1 MAIRT
6 ACGFSHLWHT
16 APVLSTQEAGR
27 QVTEQDRQQR
37 IFGIYYGWIVVI
49 SVMLT
54 LAIASGGRFL
64 FGIVLRPVSDEF
76 GWGRAE
82 LALAVTI
89 SVVALSFLQPLVG
102 WLVDR
107 FGSRPI
113 LIAGVITTAL
123 AMIPM
128 TMVTRLWQVYVFY
141 GLLAAIGFA
150 ATSPVNTT
158 ALVNGWFEKRRGLAL
173 SMATSG
179 AAYGQLLIVPI
190 ATAIMLGWGWRAS
203 YFAVSGALIL
213 LVLPL
218 VLFLVRDSPS
228 RRSALATRPEHR
240 STVER
245 VTLRQAVRTPT
256 YWQLSFGMFVCGFTM
271 AFTSVHMIPYLTDMA
286 DHSHHSVQE
295 MQTTASLALSVVGG
309 CSIVG
314 AILIGF
320 LSDRKGHREMLAM
333 TYFLRG
339 LAFLVLIAVGTF
351 IPGIFLAAI
360 VLGISW
366 TSTTPLA
373 SAISADTYGR
383 ASLGAI
389 FGFIFTAMNVG
400 SGVGAWLAGLD
411 RDLLGNYNASLVANA
426 LMGFAAAGVT
436 LTIRKR
442 AYHPR
447 PGTTAGERLAPGL
460 EASPGRP
467 YGD

>member
-1 MAIRT
+1 VWQT
-6 ACGFSHLWHT
+6 ATIDSRNREVT
-16 APVLSTQEAGR
+16 AKLTD
-27 QVTEQDRQQR
+27 QDRRQKL
-37 IFGIYYGWIVVI
+37 FGIYYGWIVVI

-64 FGIVLRPVSDEF
+64 FGIVLRPVSEEF

-89 SVVALSFLQPLVG
+89 SVIALSLLQPVVG

-107 FGSRPI
+107 YGSRPI
-113 LIAGVITTAL
+113 LIAGVITTAV

-128 TMVTRLWQVYVFY
+128 TMVTSLWQVYVFY
-141 GLLAAIGFA
+141 GLIAAFGFA

-203 YFAVSGALIL
+203 YLAVSAALVV

-218 VLFLVRDSPS
+218 VIFLVRDSPS
-228 RRSALATRPEHR
+228 RAAALANRA
-240 STVER
+240 ER
-245 VTLRQAVRTPT
+245 RDDVQRVSVREAMRTPT

-286 DHSHHSVQE
+286 DHSHHSTQT
-295 MQTTASLALSVVGG
+295 MQTTASFALSVVGG
-309 CSIVG
+309 CSILG
-314 AILIGF
+314 AIIIGF

-339 LAFLVLIAVGTF
+339 LAFLVLLVVGSF
-351 IPGIFLAAI
+351 IPGIFIAAI

-389 FGFIFTAMNVG
+389 FGFIFTAMNIG
-400 SGVGAWLAGLD
+400 SGFGAWLAGLD
-411 RDLLGNYNASLVANA
+411 RDILGNYDASLVANA
-426 LMGFAAAGVT
+426 IMGFAAAGVT

-442 AYHPR
+442 TYQPR
-447 PGTTAGERLAPGL
+447 SDTQSGDRLAPGL
-460 EASPGRP
+460 EPSSGRS